1 MIRAFLAI
9 ELPEALRAGL
19 AQVQEEL
26 KRSRADVRWVPAGN
40 IHLTLKFFGNVPDD
54 EIEALAQAAREAA
67 AEAAPLQLQATG
79 AGAFP
84 SPTAPRVVWLGLG
97 GDLVPLTQLFYRLE
111 KAFAALGYPPEG
123 RAFNPHL
130 TLGRVKSPANRD
142 KLARLLEKLPP
153 VDWPPFDGE
162 GVDPVSERPVAPGVE
177 IYAVEGDS
185 VGLSVG
191 ADPCVRPEHT
201 RAANRAARDPNA
213 GL

>member
-9 ELPEALRAGL
+9 ELPEVLRVGL

-26 KRSRADVRWVPAGN
+26 KRSRADVRWVPVGN

-54 EIEALAQAAREAA
+54 EIEALAAAARQAA
-67 AEAAPLQLQATG
+67 AEAAPLELQATG

-97 GDLVPLTQLFYRLE
+97 GDLLPLTQLFYRLE

-153 VDWPPFDGE
+153 LSWPPFTVEELILFQSVLSPQGSKYTPLEVIKLGE
-162 GVDPVSERPVAPGVE
+162 KE
-177 IYAVEGDS
+177 
-185 VGLSVG
+185 
-191 ADPCVRPEHT
+191 T
-201 RAANRAARDPNA
+201 
-213 GL
+213 

>member
-26 KRSRADVRWVPAGN
+26 KRSRADVRWVPVGN

-54 EIEALAQAAREAA
+54 EIEALAAAARLAA
-67 AEAAPLQLQATG
+67 AESEPLQLQATR

-84 SPTAPRVVWLGLG
+84 FLLAPRVVWLGLG
-97 GDLVPLTQLFYRLE
+97 GDVIPLTRLFYGLE

-142 KLARLLEKLPP
+142 KLARLLAKLPP
-153 VDWPPFDGE
+153 LDWPAFE
-162 GVDPVSERPVAPGVE
+162 VKELTLFQ
-177 IYAVEGDS
+177 S
-185 VGLSVG
+185 VLSPQGSKYTSLKVIKLG
-191 ADPCVRPEHT
+191 
-201 RAANRAARDPNA
+201 
-213 GL
+213 

>member
-9 ELPEALRAGL
+9 ELPEALRSGL

-26 KRSRADVRWVPAGN
+26 KRSRADVRWVAPGN

-54 EIEALAQAAREAA
+54 EIDTLAQAAREAA
-67 AEAAPLQLQATG
+67 AETPPLQLQATG

-97 GDLVPLTQLFYRLE
+97 GEIVPLTQLFYRLE

-142 KLARLLEKLPP
+142 KLARLLAKLPP
-153 VDWPPFDGE
+153 LDWPPFE
-162 GVDPVSERPVAPGVE
+162 VREL
-177 IYAVEGDS
+177 ILFQS
-185 VGLSVG
+185 VLSPQGSKYTPLQVIPLG
-191 ADPCVRPEHT
+191 YV
-201 RAANRAARDPNA
+201 
-213 GL
+213 